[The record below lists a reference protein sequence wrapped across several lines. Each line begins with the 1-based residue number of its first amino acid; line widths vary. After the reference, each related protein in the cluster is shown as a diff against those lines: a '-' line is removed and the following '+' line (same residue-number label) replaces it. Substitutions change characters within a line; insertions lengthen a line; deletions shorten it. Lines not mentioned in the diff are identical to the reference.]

1 MYDHAEFG
9 KDTGYLGTDCAG
21 VVGCEALRSLVMG
34 LFDDIVTK
42 EQKAF
47 DQVLEQ
53 AKVKLIEAGTSLLEL
68 AKQELDGLTVT
79 VTIKVSK
86 S

>member
-1 MYDHAEFG
+1 
-9 KDTGYLGTDCAG
+9 
-21 VVGCEALRSLVMG
+21 MG

-53 AKVKLIEAGTSLLEL
+53 AKIKLIEAGTSLLEL